1 MIHLNGYGLE
11 NDRRVCMNLI
21 EKIFGTHSERE
32 IKMITPIVKKIEDMR
47 DKMMSLSD
55 DELKQNTVKF
65 KERIAGGESLD
76 SILPE
81 AFAPCFLK

>member
-1 MIHLNGYGLE
+1 
-11 NDRRVCMNLI
+11 MNLI

-55 DELKQNTVKF
+55 DELKQNNGRRRKF
-65 KERIAGGESLD
+65 GFHTAG
-76 SILPE
+76 SIRYSKRS
-81 AFAPCFLK
+81 CKKSS